1 MKSDKGITMIAL
13 AAMLV
18 ILMIIATITMY
29 YGNSAI
35 KEAKLQDLKTNML
48 LIQANLKNDLE
59 KYHLKLII

>member
-48 LIQANLKNDLE
+48 LIQANLKNDL
-59 KYHLKLII
+59 